1 LGFFQNA
8 LMGIVEV
15 CVVGIW
21 IWVNESWQNEQ
32 WEFDP

>member
-1 LGFFQNA
+1 MPWGLGFFQNA

-21 IWVNESWQNEQ
+21 IWVNES
-32 WEFDP
+32 